1 MTAPL
6 AATPPDGGEPPDA
19 ASWFEKAVKSA
30 MAVEDEAA
38 TAEQRHQDLLEQA
51 QEKGR
56 IPVIVR
62 LKMEMAPET
71 TLDAAAVQAQHDA
84 LASVQQQVLDRLSAT
99 ARQDEAALGI
109 KRFTL
114 TPAFGIQVDAL
125 ALTELLDDPN
135 VLDVIEDRAE
145 PPSLAQSVPLI
156 GADSNGTFS
165 GRTGQGWVVAILDS
179 GIDKNHP
186 FLSGKVVSE
195 ACYSSNTSIATSVC
209 PGGVTQSTA
218 TNSGLN
224 CSTSIDG
231 CKHGTHVAGIA
242 TGKGTSFS
250 GVAKDADLI
259 AVQVFSRFASAGD
272 CYPGPAPCILSY
284 TSDQIRGLER
294 VYALRNSYQ
303 IASVNMSIGG
313 GKYTSNCDSNSR
325 KSTIDNLRAVGIA
338 TVISSGNEGYTD
350 AISAPACISSAVSVG
365 STTKSDIVSSFSNS
379 ASFLDL
385 LAPGSSINSS
395 VPGGGYESWNGTSM
409 AAPHVAGAW
418 AVLKQAKPAAGVAEV
433 LNALKSTG
441 KAVTDAR
448 NGITKPRIQVNTALA
463 ALIGGG
469 GGVGTPILISPS
481 GMISDT
487 TPTYTWT
494 GSSAATWYRLYVQG
508 PSGVV
513 IDHWYT
519 AAETNCSSDTSCVVT
534 PTTTLASGN
543 HRWWVQAWGS
553 GVYSNWSSYKD
564 FTVSGGG
571 GGVSTP
577 ILISPSG
584 TISDTTPTYLWTGSS
599 GATWYRLYVQG
610 PSGVVIDHWYTAAE
624 TNCSSDTS
632 CAVTPTTT
640 LASGNHR
647 WWVQAWGSGIY
658 SAWSSAMDF
667 SVSGGTETNWGV
679 WNPVYCTSGSA
690 LTFQGRVDG
699 VTKYSVS
706 RGAGSITWEGYQA
719 TSPGY
724 KTLYF
729 SIYGSCVSTWNGSW
743 SPPTY
748 FAAGQRY
755 WFQTGLNT
763 SGNLTITLYSA
774 AGSQATTGGAEVEL
788 LDTYVVGS
796 GGKGGLE
803 SYSGATSVVKE
814 PGY

>member
-1 MTAPL
+1 MMSTKHSIKRPWIPIWLLAVLMLFLIPMTAPL
-6 AATPPDGGEPPDA
+6 AATPADGGKPPDA
-19 ASWFEKAVKSA
+19 ETWFEEAVKAA

-62 LKMEMAPET
+62 LKMEMASET
-71 TLDAAAVQAQHDA
+71 TLDAAAAQAQHDA
-84 LASVQQQVLDRLSAT
+84 LASVQQQVLGRLSAT
-99 ARQDEAALGI
+99 AHQDEAALGI

-114 TPAFGIQVDAL
+114 TPAFGIQVDTL
-125 ALTELLDDPN
+125 ALTELLNDPN
-135 VLDVIEDRAE
+135 VLDVVEDRAW
-145 PPSLAQSVPLI
+145 PPLLAQSVPLI
-156 GADSNGTFS
+156 GADSSGTFS
-165 GRTGQGWVVAILDS
+165 GKTGQGWVVAILDT
-179 GIDKNHP
+179 GIDKSHP

-195 ACYSSNTSIATSVC
+195 ACYSTNFSTNTATITSVC
-209 PGGVTQSTA
+209 PGGVIESTA

-224 CSTSIDG
+224 CSTSIEG
-231 CKHGTHVAGIA
+231 CYHGTHVAGIA
-242 TGKGTSFS
+242 AGKGSSFS
-250 GVAKDADLI
+250 GVAKDAHLI
-259 AVQVFSRFASAGD
+259 SVQVFSRVDSASD
-272 CYPGPAPCILSY
+272 CYPRSSPCPLSY
-284 TSDQIRGLER
+284 TSDQIKGLER

-303 IASVNMSIGG
+303 IASVNISIGG
-313 GKYTSNCDSNSR
+313 GRFTSNCDSAEDDV
-325 KSTIDNLRAVGIA
+325 KSSIDKLRAAGIA
-338 TVISSGNEGYTD
+338 TVIASGNDGYTN
-350 AISAPACISSAVSVG
+350 AIGAPACISSAVSVG

-385 LAPGSSINSS
+385 LAPGSSIYSS
-395 VPGGGYESWNGTSM
+395 VPGGGYEYLSGTSM

-469 GGVGTPILISPS
+469 GGVGTPKLISPS
-481 GMISDT
+481 GTISDT

-513 IDHWYT
+513 IDHWFT
-519 AAETNCSSDTSCVVT
+519 AV
-534 PTTTLASGN
+534 
-543 HRWWVQAWGS
+543 
-553 GVYSNWSSYKD
+553 
-564 FTVSGGG
+564 
-571 GGVSTP
+571 
-577 ILISPSG
+577 
-584 TISDTTPTYLWTGSS
+584 
-599 GATWYRLYVQG
+599 
-610 PSGVVIDHWYTAAE
+610 E

-774 AGSQATTGGAEVEL
+774 AGSQATTGGAEVKL

>member
-1 MTAPL
+1 M
-6 AATPPDGGEPPDA
+6 
-19 ASWFEKAVKSA
+19 
-30 MAVEDEAA
+30 
-38 TAEQRHQDLLEQA
+38 
-51 QEKGR
+51 
-56 IPVIVR
+56 
-62 LKMEMAPET
+62 
-71 TLDAAAVQAQHDA
+71 
-84 LASVQQQVLDRLSAT
+84 
-99 ARQDEAALGI
+99 
-109 KRFTL
+109 
-114 TPAFGIQVDAL
+114 
-125 ALTELLDDPN
+125 
-135 VLDVIEDRAE
+135 
-145 PPSLAQSVPLI
+145 
-156 GADSNGTFS
+156 
-165 GRTGQGWVVAILDS
+165 
-179 GIDKNHP
+179 
-186 FLSGKVVSE
+186 
-195 ACYSSNTSIATSVC
+195 
-209 PGGVTQSTA
+209 
-218 TNSGLN
+218 
-224 CSTSIDG
+224 
-231 CKHGTHVAGIA
+231 
-242 TGKGTSFS
+242 
-250 GVAKDADLI
+250 
-259 AVQVFSRFASAGD
+259 
-272 CYPGPAPCILSY
+272 
-284 TSDQIRGLER
+284 
-294 VYALRNSYQ
+294 NSYQ
-303 IASVNMSIGG
+303 IASVNISIGG
-313 GKYTSNCDSNSR
+313 GRFTSNCDSDFS
-325 KSTIDNLRAVGIA
+325 KAPYDLKTPIDNLRAAGIA
-338 TVISSGNEGYTD
+338 TVIASGNESYTN
-350 AISAPACISSAVSVG
+350 AISFPACISSAVSVG

-385 LAPGSSINSS
+385 LAPGSSIYSS
-395 VPGGGYESWNGTSM
+395 VPGGGYEYLNGTSM

-441 KAVTDAR
+441 KAVTDTR

-481 GMISDT
+481 GTISDT

-519 AAETNCSSDTSCVVT
+519 AAETNCSSDTSCAVT
-534 PTTTLASGN
+534 PTTALASGN

-553 GVYSNWSSYKD
+553 GVYSNWSDYDD

-632 CAVTPTTT
+632 CAVTPTTALASGNHRWWVQAWGSGVYSNWSSYKDFT
-640 LASGNHR
+640 VSGGGGGVSTPILISPSGTISDTTPTYTWTGSSAATWYRLYVQGPSGVVIDHWYTAAETNCSSDTSCAVTPTTALASGNHR

-774 AGSQATTGGAEVEL
+774 AGSQATTGGAEVKL